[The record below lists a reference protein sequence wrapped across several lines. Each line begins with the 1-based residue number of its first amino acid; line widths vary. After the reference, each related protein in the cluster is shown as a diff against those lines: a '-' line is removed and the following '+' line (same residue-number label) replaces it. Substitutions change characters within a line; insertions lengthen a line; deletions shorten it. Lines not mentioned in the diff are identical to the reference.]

1 MTCSEVEAQLI
12 ECWGDGD
19 AMCEAVREHLAVC
32 PECREEAA
40 QLVRTYA
47 LLTTMGSERAPGGF
61 RERVMACIAETPQE
75 SPAWHERALTWLWP
89 QQTAVPAWGRA
100 FALAAVFVIL
110 VGGFAFIQGQLG
122 PAVAPNTT
130 SVIAVGPG
138 IDIGVQTVSASE
150 ELEALVRQHRLLE
163 LDRALSDD
171 AGVTLVSYNY

>member
-1 MTCSEVEAQLI
+1 MTCSEVKEQLL
-12 ECWGDGD
+12 EYWGDAD

-32 PECREEAA
+32 PECREEAM
-40 QLVRTYA
+40 QLVRTHA
-47 LLTTMGSERAPGGF
+47 LIGTMQAERAPGGF
-61 RERVMACIAETPQE
+61 RERVMACIVETPQE
-75 SPAWHERALTWLWP
+75 SPAWHERAVGWLWP
-89 QQTAVPAWGRA
+89 QQTAMPAWGRA
-100 FALAAVFVIL
+100 VALAALFMIL
-110 VGGFAFIQGQLG
+110 VGGFALMQSHLS
-122 PAVAPNTT
+122 PAVEPGN